1 MTTET
6 SDRAIVDLMRQ
17 HGSLGVA
24 ELAAETGVTATAV
37 RQRLIRLMAEGF
49 IERHTERAGRGR
61 PSHRYSLT
69 EKGLRSGGVNYG
81 DLAMTLW
88 NEIRAVRDPEVR
100 RGLLQRISARLAGK
114 YATQV
119 RGSSVADRMQSIKT
133 LMDDREVPFR
143 VDAEDRLPVLTALAC
158 PYPELAA
165 QDRSICAMER
175 MLFSEMVGTGLRLTA
190 CRLDGDGCCTFET
203 G

>member
-1 MTTET
+1 MATET

-17 HGSLGVA
+17 HGSLGVT
-24 ELAAETGVTATAV
+24 ELADLTGVTATAV
-37 RQRLIRLMAEGF
+37 RQRLNRLMADGLV
-49 IERHTERAGRGR
+49 ERRIERAGRGR
-61 PSHRYSLT
+61 PSHLYSLT

-81 DLAMTLW
+81 DLALTLW
-88 NEIRAVRDPEVR
+88 KEIRAVRDPEVR

-114 YATQV
+114 YSTQV
-119 RGSSVADRMQSIKT
+119 RGGSVADRMQSIKV
-133 LMDDREVPFR
+133 LMDEREVPFR
-143 VDAEDRLPVLTALAC
+143 VDTKDRLPVLTALSC